1 MSIQAVAFVL
11 DTHVPEVAAKML
23 LVCLANAHNQ
33 STGLCCP
40 SVARLAEESS
50 MSRRSVQRW
59 LKWLTENGL
68 IETIGTSDD
77 SGRQQSNEY
86 RIVGFVRGAK
96 LTPSPNGRGDT
107 ADTGEGVTG
116 VTLGGVTGGTPLKK
130 PEENRKKEREQA
142 DARISFEEIWKAFP
156 RRRMTNRTEAE
167 AEFAKLADDETHR
180 CLTAAKRFH
189 QWHIEDAAARNET
202 AEKALE
208 FRMGLAKWLRT
219 EAWIAALTISLANDP
234 VPVDAVTGWVYLA
247 ADHPDFQAVERM
259 LGKKLTVHSAGGKR
273 GFRIEEI
280 EQARAQMSPSAAH

>member
-59 LKWLTENGL
+59 LKWLVECSL
-68 IETIGTSDD
+68 IEIVEKSDD
-77 SGRQQSNEY
+77 SGRQQANEY
-86 RIVGFVRGAK
+86 RIVGFGRGAK
-96 LTPSPNGRGDT
+96 LTPSPRTDRATVGTPEGVT
-107 ADTGEGVTG
+107 ADAPEGVTG
-116 VTLGGVTGGTPLKK
+116 GMPLKK
-130 PEENRKKEREQA
+130 PEENRKKERERT
-142 DARISFEEIWKAFP
+142 DARISFEEVWKAFP

-167 AEFAKLADDETHR
+167 AAFAKLADDETHR
-180 CLTAAKRFH
+180 CLTAAKRFY

-202 AEKALE
+202 PEKALE
-208 FRMGLAKWLRT
+208 FRVGLAKWLRS
-219 EAWIAALTISLANDP
+219 EAWVEALTMPLINDP
-234 VPVDAVTGWVYLA
+234 VPVDAVSGWVYLA
-247 ADHPDFQAVERM
+247 ADHPDFQAVEKM
-259 LGKKLTVHSAGGKR
+259 LGKKLPIHSASGKR

-280 EQARAQMSPSAAH
+280 EQARAHMPPSATH